1 MSGPA
6 RRNTRTRSAGA
17 LCTTEVRTMQ
27 DAAVERLAKIIA
39 PEDDPGKNRRLQA
52 RNLLA
57 HLRLAEGWFS
67 FFLLAL
73 VVYSTIWCVQAVNWV
88 DHLSLLTPIT
98 ALGLLCGIIA
108 AKQRRIPRLLV
119 HVLAVVL
126 SVLLAFWQTS
136 GADYAGHASAFLGSI
151 RTWFSLALAG
161 GTSSDDSIFL
171 FFILMLG
178 FLLAYTSAWLVY
190 RTRSPWLMLL
200 ANAVVLLINL
210 SNIDAGYVIFLVIF
224 LVAALLLLLRFNLY
238 ESSIRWKRQGLRCS
252 DDLNWE
258 FMQAGALISLGIL
271 VFSWLLPWGYTNQAA
286 AQIWSADNNPW
297 VQAQN
302 LWNRLISVSGGTTP
316 QNHGNFT
323 SLLTLGG
330 SPNLTNTLVF
340 HVKTNDGSQYLQY
353 SSYDQYDGS
362 RNWISGELVTTP
374 NNANTTFYD
383 GSIDLRSVTQTIQ
396 VVNAPGEQFAYLF
409 GAPQI
414 AQTDQGAQLVRNKSD
429 GEVVAW
435 LRDNGKLAA
444 GNVYTVVSYV
454 SNADV
459 QTLRTVPMPANAPT
473 LPPSFDG
480 PLPPTYFDPN
490 VLITY
495 TKVPNALDPRIKEL
509 ALQITQ
515 SAPTMYDKVTALETY
530 LRTNYTYDSTIA
542 APPPGT
548 EAASWFLFQSR
559 RGFCNYFATAMTLM
573 ARTLGIPAR
582 VAAGYTNGKY
592 NSKTGQW
599 DVLGTDAH
607 AWTQIYFAG
616 YGWINFEPSATFSTF
631 TRPVKSSGNSVIPI
645 NPSGSTV
652 GKQGNPGS
660 HRPEDNGSAGTIS
673 STTGA
678 SSGGDQIRMEV
689 GIVLLVLIAFILGG
703 LLYFNIW
710 WRRLFRGLS
719 LPSQVYGRVSVLA
732 GWGGIVGRRSQ
743 TPREYMLALSAAAPE
758 EAVTFERLADIYS
771 RERWADPN
779 STEHPDK
786 TGESSE
792 VPGLWKSLQ
801 PRLALYVL
809 RHPHFLRT
817 FPAWL
822 GGSLRRLF
830 FWRRRRGVSPVVV
843 EEELE

>member
-1 MSGPA
+1 
-6 RRNTRTRSAGA
+6 
-17 LCTTEVRTMQ
+17 MQ

-302 LWNRLISVSGGTTP
+302 IWNRLISVSGGTTP

-323 SLLTLGG
+323 NLLTLGG

-353 SSYDQYDGS
+353 ASYDQYDGS
-362 RNWISGELVTTP
+362 RNWLSGALVTTP
-374 NNANTTFYD
+374 NRANTVFYD
-383 GSIDLRSVTQTIQ
+383 GSIDLRSVTQTVQ

-414 AQTDQGAQLVRNKSD
+414 AQTDQGAQLVRNKTD
-429 GEVVAW
+429 GETVAW

-454 SNADV
+454 SDADID
-459 QTLRTVPMPANAPT
+459 TLRTVPMPDPAT
-473 LPPSFDG
+473 QLPPGFDG
-480 PLPPTYFDPN
+480 QVPPTYFDPA
-490 VLITY
+490 VLATY
-495 TKVPNALDPRIKEL
+495 TKLPPGLNPAIKQL
-509 ALQITQ
+509 ALQITAHA
-515 SAPTMYDKVTALETY
+515 STMYDKVAALETY
-530 LRTNYTYDSTIA
+530 LRSTYQYDASIT
-542 APPPGT
+542 APPPGA
-548 EAASWFLFQSR
+548 ESVSWFLFQSK
-559 RGFCNYFATAMTLM
+559 RGFCNYFAGAMALM
-573 ARTLGIPAR
+573 ARELGIPAR

-592 NSKTGQW
+592 NPKTNQW
-599 DVLGTDAH
+599 DVVGTDAH
-607 AWTQIYFAG
+607 AWTQVYFAG
-616 YGWINFEPSATFSTF
+616 YGWINFEPSATFSAF
-631 TRPVKSSGNSVIPI
+631 ARPLKANGTPGTSVAPGGS
-645 NPSGSTV
+645 NGSNGRNNHQNLPQESGST
-652 GKQGNPGS
+652 GFDQAGGNAS
-660 HRPEDNGSAGTIS
+660 
-673 STTGA
+673 GA
-678 SSGGDQIRMEV
+678 GDQIRTDV
-689 GIVLLVLIAFILGG
+689 GIVLLALVIFIFAGLI
-703 LLYFNIW
+703 YFTFW

-719 LPSQVYGRVSVLA
+719 LPSQIYGRVGVLA
-732 GWGGIVGRRSQ
+732 AWAGIPGKRSQ
-743 TPREYMLALSAAAPE
+743 TPHEYMLTVSSVAPE
-758 EAVTFERLADIYS
+758 EAVSFERLGDIYA
-771 RERWADPN
+771 RERWADPQ
-779 STEHPDK
+779 SPEHPNRS
-786 TGESSE
+786 GETAE
-792 VPGLWKSLQ
+792 LPGLWKALQ
-801 PRLALYVL
+801 RTLALYVL
-809 RHPHFLRT
+809 RHPHFLREI
-817 FPAWL
+817 PARL
-822 GGSLRRLF
+822 GGISRRLF
-830 FWRRRRGVSPVVV
+830 SWRGRRGISTVVV
-843 EEELE
+843 EEDLEKGLPE

>member
-1 MSGPA
+1 
-6 RRNTRTRSAGA
+6 
-17 LCTTEVRTMQ
+17 MQ

-39 PEDDPGKNRRLQA
+39 PNDDPGNHRRLQA

-98 ALGLLCGIIA
+98 ALGLLTGIIA
-108 AKQRRIPRLLV
+108 AKQRRLPRLLV
-119 HVLAVVL
+119 HDLAVVL

-136 GADYAGHASAFLGSI
+136 GADYAGRASALLGNM
-151 RTWFSLALAG
+151 RTWLSLAVAG

-286 AQIWSADNNPW
+286 AQIWTTDGNPW

-362 RNWISGELVTTP
+362 RNWVSGTLVTNP
-374 NNANTTFYD
+374 IKANTASYD
-383 GSIDLRSVTQTIQ
+383 GSLDLRSVTQTVQ

-409 GAPQI
+409 GASQI
-414 AQTDQGAQLVRNKSD
+414 AQADQGAQLVRNKTD
-429 GEVVAW
+429 GETVAW
-435 LRDNGKLAA
+435 LRNNGKLSA

-454 SNADV
+454 SDADIN
-459 QTLRTVPMPANAPT
+459 TLRTVPMPDPNAQ
-473 LPPSFDG
+473 LPPGFDG
-480 PLPPTYFDPN
+480 QVPPTYSDPA
-490 VLITY
+490 VLTTY
-495 TKVPNALDPRIKEL
+495 TKLPPGLTPAIKQL
-509 ALQITQ
+509 ALQITAHA
-515 SAPTMYDKVTALETY
+515 STMYDKVAALESY
-530 LRTNYTYDSTIA
+530 LRSNYQYDAAIT
-542 APPPGT
+542 APPPGA
-548 EAASWFLFQSR
+548 EAISWFLFQSK
-559 RGFCNYFATAMTLM
+559 RGFCNYFAGAMAIM
-573 ARTLGIPAR
+573 ARELGIPAR
-582 VAAGYTNGKY
+582 VAAGYTNGKF
-592 NSKTGQW
+592 NPKTNQW
-599 DVLGTDAH
+599 DIVGTDAH
-607 AWTQIYFAG
+607 AWTQVYFAG
-616 YGWINFEPSATFSTF
+616 YGWINFEPSATFSAF
-631 TRPVKSSGNSVIPI
+631 ARPLKSSGTPSTSVDPGASGAGKGRNNRPKLPDEI
-645 NPSGSTV
+645 GST
-652 GKQGNPGS
+652 GLDQASG
-660 HRPEDNGSAGTIS
+660 A
-673 STTGA
+673 A
-678 SSGGDQIRMEV
+678 SSGSDQIRTDV
-689 GIVLLVLIAFILGG
+689 GIVLLALAIFILVG
-703 LLYFNIW
+703 LVYFTFW

-719 LPSQVYGRVSVLA
+719 LPSQIYGRVGVLA
-732 GWGGIVGRRSQ
+732 AWAGIPGKRSQ
-743 TPREYMLALSAAAPE
+743 TPHEYMLAVSAVAPE
-758 EAVTFERLADIYS
+758 DAVSFERLGDIYA
-771 RERWADPN
+771 RERWADPR
-779 STEHPDK
+779 SPEHPDRS
-786 TGESSE
+786 GETAE
-792 VPGLWKSLQ
+792 LPGLWKSLQ
-801 PRLALYVL
+801 RTLTLYVL
-809 RHPHFLRT
+809 RHPHFLREL
-817 FPAWL
+817 PSQI
-822 GGSLRRLF
+822 GGIFRHLF
-830 FWRRRRGVSPVVV
+830 FRRGRRSATTVVV
-843 EEELE
+843 EEDLEKGLTE